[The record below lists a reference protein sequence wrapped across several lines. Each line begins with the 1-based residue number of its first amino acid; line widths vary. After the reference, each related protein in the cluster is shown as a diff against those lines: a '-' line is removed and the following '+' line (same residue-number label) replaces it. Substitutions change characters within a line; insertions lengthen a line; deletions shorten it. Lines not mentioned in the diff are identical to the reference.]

1 MVDFFIELWKTLNSP
16 GNDPII
22 IGAIAVIIALL
33 ISNIRSYFSFKKLIL
48 DKDTRIKDLV
58 EQRNKFQ
65 DIVLKDLGSKRKSSK
80 NGI

>member
-1 MVDFFIELWKTLNSP
+1 MFDFFTELWKKLNSP
-16 GNDPII
+16 DNDPII

-33 ISNIRSYFSFKKLIL
+33 ISNVRSYFSFKKLID

-65 DIVLKDLGSKRKSSK
+65 DIVLKELGSRRKTSK
-80 NGI
+80 NEN